1 MNTATLRLYLALLH
15 TLVLVLYGFHLQ
27 PISTSQVSMGL
38 LVMGA
43 AFALVLTVPRAH
55 VGLPWF
61 IGALAIGNF
70 SVLLGTVPQELR
82 NDPGMLCAVM
92 LLLAMVSYVPAISHF
107 SLLSSLV
114 VIGYGGS
121 LYQADL
127 LQSDAAVLPVVS
139 LLGLTLVLLSKNGL
153 FQAEIERLTTSQAQ
167 TRKVSMSDPLTGL
180 PNRAQFLEQVSRAIH
195 CGQTDRRSQF
205 AVLFID
211 LDGFKPINDRLG
223 HKAGDAVLCH
233 AAKLLQLCLRQGDVA
248 GRYGGDEFTLLMN
261 HVHSPSDA
269 IRVAER
275 LLVKLQS
282 PIDVGEP
289 VKVGASIGIALSTNM
304 HERAEDLIRDADRA
318 MYRAKAQGKN
328 CYVLSDQAKDLPK
341 TELKDRWTRIM
352 QVKWQQ

>member
-1 MNTATLRLYLALLH
+1 
-15 TLVLVLYGFHLQ
+15 
-27 PISTSQVSMGL
+27 
-38 LVMGA
+38 MGA
-43 AFALVLTVPRAH
+43 AFALVLIVPRAH

-61 IGALAIGNF
+61 IGTLAIGDL

-82 NDPGMLCAVM
+82 NNPGMLCAVM
-92 LLLAMVSYVPAISHF
+92 LLLAMVSYVPSISHF

-114 VIGYGGS
+114 VIGYAGS

-127 LQSDAAVLPVVS
+127 LQSDAVLPFVS

-153 FQAEIERLTTSQAQ
+153 FQAEMERLTMSQTQ
-167 TRKVSMSDPLTGL
+167 TRKAAMRDPLTGL

-195 CGQTDRRSQF
+195 CCQTDRRSQF

-211 LDGFKPINDRLG
+211 LDSFKPINDRLG

-233 AAKLLQLCLRQGDVA
+233 AAKLIHLCRRQGDVA
-248 GRYGGDEFTLLMN
+248 GRYGGDEFTMLLH

-289 VKVGASIGIALSTNM
+289 VTVGASIGIALSTNV
-304 HERAEDLIRDADRA
+304 HERAEDLIRDADSA
-318 MYRAKAQGKN
+318 MYRAKTQGKN
-328 CYVLSDQAKDLPK
+328 RYVLSDQVSDLPK
-341 TELKDRWTRIM
+341 SELKDRWERMM
-352 QVKWQQ
+352 QVKW

>member
-92 LLLAMVSYVPAISHF
+92 LLLAMVSYVPSISHF

-127 LQSDAAVLPVVS
+127 LQPDAVLPFVS
-139 LLGLTLVLLSKNGL
+139 LLGLTSVFLSKNGL
-153 FQAEIERLTTSQAQ
+153 FQAEIERLTTSQTQ
-167 TRKVSMSDPLTGL
+167 TRQASMRDPLTGL

-195 CGQTDRRSQF
+195 CCQTDRRSLF

-223 HKAGDAVLCH
+223 HKAGDAVLRH

-248 GRYGGDEFTLLMN
+248 GRYGGDEFTMLMH

-289 VKVGASIGIALSTNM
+289 IKVGASIGIALSTNV

-328 CYVLSDQAKDLPK
+328 CYVLSDQASDLPK
-341 TELKDRWTRIM
+341 SEFKDRWKRMM